1 MMQREE
7 NKARGKEILH
17 EGREKRNTERGGKR
31 GTIGI
36 NERDY
41 ERDERE
47 GKREWRHKNCGLSI
61 ERDFLCK
68 RPAVTNLSDIYGK
81 VGWRL

>member
-36 NERDY
+36 QRERLRKRR
-41 ERDERE
+41 ERRKE
-47 GKREWRHKNCGLSI
+47 GVEAQELW
-61 ERDFLCK
+61 
-68 RPAVTNLSDIYGK
+68 P
-81 VGWRL
+81 